1 MALWSAE
8 IDRLRPLIRAE
19 GRAMTEA
26 MSPAFS
32 AVFPHGTAGSYDAE
46 ALADLRRQLSAPGQQ
61 AVDRHVEGPRGPI
74 RLRTFVPARPARAV
88 LLNIHGGGFIMGA
101 PEMNDGLNAFLSQT
115 LDLAVV
121 SVDYRLAP
129 EHRYPAAHD
138 DCETAAAWLID
149 HAGTEF
155 GTTRLLI
162 NGESAGANL
171 AAATLLRLRRR
182 GHGGRFSAAALEFGV
197 YDLSGTPSAQEET
210 DHDVLTATVLRG
222 MMDLAHP
229 DLSPAQRRDPDLS
242 PLHADLT
249 GLPPVLFGVGTADH
263 LVDDTLFL
271 ERRWDLANRNTT
283 LLVYPD
289 APHGG
294 TGLPSVLPHW
304 QPALLDFLDTHLSGE
319 QQPDTQEAG
328 GGRTDTRGAR
338 P

>member
-8 IDRLRPLIRAE
+8 IDRLRPAVRAE
-19 GRAMTEA
+19 GRAMVEA

-32 AVFPHGTAGSYDAE
+32 AVFPGGPAQAYDAE
-46 ALADLRRQLSAPGQQ
+46 ALDDLRRQLSAAGQDE
-61 AVDRHVEGPRGPI
+61 AVDRYIEGPHGPV
-74 RLRTFVPARPARAV
+74 RLRTFVPVRPARAV
-88 LLNIHGGGFIMGA
+88 LLNIHGGGFIMGS
-101 PEMNDGLNAFLSQT
+101 PEMNDGLNAFLSRT

-138 DCETAAAWLID
+138 DCETAASWLID
-149 HAGTEF
+149 HAGEEF

-182 GHGGRFSAAALEFGV
+182 GTVGRFAAAVLEFGV
-197 YDLSGTPSAQEET
+197 YDLSGTPSTQEET
-210 DHDVLTATVLRG
+210 HHDVLSATVLRG

-229 DLSPAQRRDPDLS
+229 ELSSTQRRDPDLS

-271 ERRWDLANRNTT
+271 ERRWDVANRNTT

-294 TGLPSVLPHW
+294 TGLPSVLSHW
-304 QPALLDFLDTHLSGE
+304 QPALLTFLDSHLADTETAGDGE
-319 QQPDTQEAG
+319 P
-328 GGRTDTRGAR
+328 RF
-338 P
+338 